1 MKFNMGEHSAEL
13 KEFIPNYE
21 DMAQDGKT
29 KAVMAFRAMGNQLA
43 MQLKLNAE
51 DFETKD
57 KLRHMMD
64 AFVWHM
70 RTPGGYKFWKS
81 VSDIDHFG
89 DDVSNAVSARSEKLN
104 ASNNDFVNSAVWLH
118 TDKS

>member
-1 MKFNMGEHSAEL
+1 
-13 KEFIPNYE
+13 
-21 DMAQDGKT
+21 
-29 KAVMAFRAMGNQLA
+29 
-43 MQLKLNAE
+43 
-51 DFETKD
+51 
-57 KLRHMMD
+57 
-64 AFVWHM
+64 M
-70 RTPGGYKFWKS
+70 RMPGGFKFWKS